1 MALLQALISFIS
13 RSAGKIL
20 NAIFGWAV
28 VALFG
33 RTSPK
38 QHMVLTVLIA
48 MAAFWPLLLVGVIA
62 PRIASLVLAFAPIP
76 EAVPSWTIR
85 LVWIGL
91 ALSVPIIV
99 GTVVAAKAPPGSP
112 PESGLKRLARG
123 FPITL
128 GIAGAFLL
136 MFITVPVLRIISI
149 LRGRKDE
156 HVPLITEA
164 EEYDRAVE
172 DIDALIERHGIV
184 AHRSE
189 PSWWL
194 SGPSTVLRK
203 LGGKALRGFAP
214 ARLGYWIG
222 PKLEIA
228 LYPSDILIRGV
239 PKQLAYT
246 HGIIAEAFA
255 DGPGVMTYNPEAQDL
270 ERQIQDV
277 WSAWRVNPR
286 AHTDSKALLSRL
298 NDIARDLAQ
307 LNVKSDEWQIVYRK
321 AVQLGRALRGEPQLL
336 AATLPRRE
344 EAT

>member
-1 MALLQALISFIS
+1 MALLQALITFIT

-48 MAAFWPLLLVGVIA
+48 MAAFWPLLLVGVAA
-62 PRIASLVLAFAPIP
+62 PRVAALVLAFVPIP
-76 EAVPSWTIR
+76 ESIPSWSIR

-91 ALSVPIIV
+91 ALSVPFVI
-99 GTVVAAKAPPGSP
+99 GTVVAAKAPPSSP
-112 PESGLKRLARG
+112 PESRLKRLARG

-136 MFITVPVLRIISI
+136 MFVTVPVLRIISI

-164 EEYDRAVE
+164 DEYELAVE
-172 DIDALIERHGIV
+172 DIDRLIERHGIA

-214 ARLGYWIG
+214 PRLGYWTG
-222 PKLEIA
+222 PEIEIA
-228 LYPSDILIRGV
+228 LYPSDILIRAV

-246 HGIIAEAFA
+246 HGIIAEQFA
-255 DGPGVMTYNPEAQDL
+255 DGPGLMTYNPDAQDL

-277 WSAWRVNPR
+277 WASWRVNPR
-286 AHTDSKALLSRL
+286 AHTDSRALLSRL
-298 NDIARDLAQ
+298 NDIARDLAA
-307 LNVKSDEWQIVYRK
+307 LEVRSEEWQIVYRK

-336 AATLPRRE
+336 AANLPRGDN
-344 EAT
+344 